1 MWEGALKCLKTS
13 AEGRMLRQSTIFLW
27 RSIASV
33 HTSNTSTLL
42 RQRIWVSTAGWL
54 HRSASSIAAPCNK
67 TLLYTRKQKTTVNDV
82 KCCLSTVEKK
92 GNETRLE
99 EGKSADPSLP
109 SKELLFQIDWIFE
122 VLVPAFMKAPMRA
135 LLTVTNDDVVF
146 EDRIFN
152 YNFVGKSKLS
162 AHIAKVRA
170 YYRYLSPYN
179 KVERLGSCIY
189 EGEDVIVVLWRL
201 CSLRSSFLSYL
212 PKLFTK
218 REDKM
223 DVVEGAM
230 DVHVTKDGQI
240 YKIVNRKITASDL
253 EGAKVMAEMK
263 KEIDEESLKKERRKW
278 IRELDDMMEKE
289 ATR

>member
-1 MWEGALKCLKTS
+1 M
-13 AEGRMLRQSTIFLW
+13 RRSTRFLW
-27 RSIASV
+27 RFLVSV
-33 HTSNTSTLL
+33 HSSILP
-42 RQRIWVSTAGWL
+42 RQRIWLDTAAWL
-54 HRSASSIAAPCNK
+54 HTSAAPPNQ
-67 TLLYTRKQKTTVNDV
+67 TLFCTRKQKSIVNDV
-82 KCCLSTVEKK
+82 KCGLSTAESK
-92 GNETRLE
+92 GNETSSD

-109 SKELLFQIDWIFE
+109 PKELLFQIDWIFE
-122 VLVPAFMKAPMRA
+122 VLVPAFMKAPIRS

-146 EDRIFN
+146 EDRIFH
-152 YNFVGKSKLS
+152 YNFVGKSKLN
-162 AHIAKVRA
+162 AHVAKVRA

-189 EGEDVIVVLWRL
+189 EGEDVVVVLWRL
-201 CSLRSSFLSYL
+201 SSLRSSFLSYL

-230 DVHVTKDGQI
+230 DVHVTKDGRV

-263 KEIDEESLKKERRKW
+263 KEIDEESSQKERKKW
-278 IRELDDMMEKE
+278 VRELHDMMEKE